1 MVSLWTKAG
10 ASIVI
15 QLRTP
20 GVERL
25 STCPSVLDQLHLRM
39 PAPPHRLEKDGSWLL
54 KAFDW
59 SGEVLVLQAANPH
72 WAILRPDFKR

>member
-10 ASIVI
+10 ATIVI

-20 GVERL
+20 GLERL

-39 PAPPHRLEKDGSWLL
+39 PAPPHHLEKDGSWLF
-54 KAFDW
+54 KAVDW
-59 SGEVLVLQAANPH
+59 QGEGPCPTSSQSSLGY
-72 WAILRPDFKR
+72 FKT